1 LSARARLQT
10 KRGAILVVD
19 DESGIVD
26 VLSAVL
32 TDAGYRVE
40 GAANGQDALAKLAEN
55 EPDLLVLD
63 LEMPVLDGADTLRA
77 LRADRVHQRLP
88 VLMMNG
94 LTESIVR
101 RRCRGYQAFLRKP
114 FTLDELLGT
123 VARLLKASAPRTA
136 RGKTRG
142 ARRA

>member
-88 VLMMNG
+88 VLMMSG
-94 LTESIVR
+94 LT
-101 RRCRGYQAFLRKP
+101 
-114 FTLDELLGT
+114 
-123 VARLLKASAPRTA
+123 
-136 RGKTRG
+136 
-142 ARRA
+142 